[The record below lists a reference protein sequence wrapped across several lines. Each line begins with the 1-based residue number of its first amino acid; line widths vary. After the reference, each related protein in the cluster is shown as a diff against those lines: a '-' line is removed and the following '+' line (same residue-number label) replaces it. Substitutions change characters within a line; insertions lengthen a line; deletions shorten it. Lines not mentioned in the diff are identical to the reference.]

1 MKFKMWELL
10 GECLLFSMYYI
21 NLLSE
26 MDGNGMLEGCKDLH
40 LPLERDLDRIGLR
53 RKNVKKYYTRELK

>member
-1 MKFKMWELL
+1 
-10 GECLLFSMYYI
+10 MYYI